1 MKMENNDAHI
11 LSQIYRSF
19 PGNRHLEIG
28 TWRGFGAATV
38 VRNCSSEVVTLN
50 LEDGEKIDGQPVY
63 ELMDGLPSDSRHC
76 VGQYYIDGG
85 YDDRITQ
92 IFGDSKTLNFGEFSS
107 SLFDTVLIDGGHDFE
122 TVIND
127 TNKVISVVK
136 PGGLVIWHDFIPDPD
151 VISSHP
157 AAKGVVTAAIK
168 NWKLMRENFE
178 VLCWIRPSWILFGI
192 RKK

>member
-1 MKMENNDAHI
+1 MKKLTDSLFTSLWTVCLLTLATALVSITLTVAMTTELPKFLETVKHLI
-11 LSQIYRSF
+11 L
-19 PGNRHLEIG
+19 
-28 TWRGFGAATV
+28 AV
-38 VRNCSSEVVTLN
+38 
-50 LEDGEKIDGQPVY
+50 
-63 ELMDGLPSDSRHC
+63 
-76 VGQYYIDGG
+76 
-85 YDDRITQ
+85 
-92 IFGDSKTLNFGEFSS
+92 SS

-127 TNKVISVVK
+127 TNKVISVVETRWL
-136 PGGLVIWHDFIPDPD
+136 GDLARFIPDPD

-192 RKK
+192 RKSEN